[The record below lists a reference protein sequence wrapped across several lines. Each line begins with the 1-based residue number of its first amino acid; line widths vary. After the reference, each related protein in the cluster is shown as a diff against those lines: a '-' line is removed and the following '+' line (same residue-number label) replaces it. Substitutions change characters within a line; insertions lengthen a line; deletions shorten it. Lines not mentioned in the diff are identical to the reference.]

1 MSRPPQFLA
10 RCFRLVRPR
19 DFVWLALFGVL
30 IAWPQNPDEALE
42 IVFLVALGVAQVLEP
57 KIPAEPTTRSRVLWI
72 ALKLALGFMLIGYT
86 SGINSVYWPV
96 LLLR

>member
-57 KIPAEPTTRSRVLWI
+57 PSRPPA
-72 ALKLALGFMLIGYT
+72 AAC
-86 SGINSVYWPV
+86 SGSHSNWRWGSC
-96 LLLR
+96 